1 MAYCFRDST
10 LVVQVLAQ
18 TPDDLELLLH
28 RQTVDGDL
36 NYISDARLE
45 HRDEAVVVHVREE
58 AHDEL
63 AVHAVSDATV
73 TRDRLAKVLDLEST
87 LETGGEEAAKGSDKR
102 SECGENQ
109 NVELD
114 RLNMEGLV
122 HAGPLRDMVRLG
134 HEGRVGRALKTRQ
147 DVGTQIIDGADEV
160 LVAHQDVGHEV
171 AEDDGANPRA
181 KEPFDSLLGGQL
193 DKLGATEGNTADVG
207 KDIVRDDERGGKE
220 EPDHALQDVV
230 HDKVS
235 LNDDQVE
242 RHMRPSELGK
252 LEPVLSFLQG
262 RDEEDEA

>member
-1 MAYCFRDST
+1 M
-10 LVVQVLAQ
+10 
-18 TPDDLELLLH
+18 
-28 RQTVDGDL
+28 
-36 NYISDARLE
+36 
-45 HRDEAVVVHVREE
+45 VVHVREE

-73 TRDRLAKVLDLEST
+73 TRDRLAEVLNLEGT
-87 LETGGEEAAKGSDKR
+87 LKTGGEEAAKGSNEG
-102 SECGENQ
+102 SEGGEDQ
-109 NVELD
+109 DVELD
-114 RLNMEGLV
+114 GLDMEGLV
-122 HAGPLRDMVRLG
+122 HAGPLRDMVGLR

-171 AEDDGANPRA
+171 AEDDGADPRA
-181 KEPFDSLLGGQL
+181 KKALDCLLGGQL
-193 DKLGATEGNTADVG
+193 DKLGATKGDTADVG

-230 HDKVS
+230 HDKMG

-242 RHMRPSELGK
+242 RHMRPCELGE